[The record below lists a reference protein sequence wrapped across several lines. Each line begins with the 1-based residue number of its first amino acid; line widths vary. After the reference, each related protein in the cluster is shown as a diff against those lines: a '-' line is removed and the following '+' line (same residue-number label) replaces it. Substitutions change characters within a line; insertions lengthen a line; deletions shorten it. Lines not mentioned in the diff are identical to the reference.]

1 VLPCRFA
8 LLRSSDWPAST
19 DHGEDRPVQASRTIP
34 RVRSR
39 VRPTARSRP
48 RTTLPAFTTTVSGF
62 TRYSNDARRL
72 PASERATIESV
83 ARMIVASLAR
93 GGRKVHRVRLHG
105 HADTDTPRRPS
116 FEMRMSLERARRMRS
131 VLSAAVDRIAASLPG
146 PPALPPFSTRIDWRV
161 SGAGATRLAVPGART
176 ERDRARNRRVEILLY
191 QRQVSAPSRPRSF
204 ALVGQAPTTSPV
216 DRIIQEF
223 LDAIGDAKIDRK
235 NCFAAGTQ
243 VIQILQPGA
252 PRGANCEIVSASSL
266 VTAKSY
272 QYPFS
277 ATVKCCDW
285 NVDCDVSRFKTGCGK
300 CSTAQGPFLILS
312 YNATLLAQAVARTK
326 CILDQGCVVRAGVLS
341 GICDDKPD
349 VGCARITKRAEVW
362 RTCPEHWLVIIG
374 YVGNAFVFWDSAGSS
389 RIAKGGHE
397 FGLLHYNPT
406 ENRLTTGIDMWYMD
420 VKGDGTH
427 TWNTH
432 QKRYQV
438 LRLQTGGRFKAATRS
453 C

>member
-1 VLPCRFA
+1 MQVCATPIERLA
-8 LLRSSDWPAST
+8 
-19 DHGEDRPVQASRTIP
+19 GIDRPWRRSAVQGARTIP

-39 VRPTARSRP
+39 VRPMARSRP
-48 RTTLPAFTTTVSGF
+48 RTPLPAFTTTVSGF

-72 PASERATIESV
+72 PASEQRKIESV

-93 GGRKVHRVRLHG
+93 GARKIHRVSLHG
-105 HADTDTPRRPS
+105 HADIDTPRRPS
-116 FEMRMSLERARRMRS
+116 VEMRMSLERSRQIRS
-131 VLSAAVDRIAASLPG
+131 VLSSAVNRIAASLPG
-146 PPALPPFSTRIDWRV
+146 PSPLPPFSTRVEWRV

-191 QRQVSAPSRPRSF
+191 RRQVSAPSRTRSF
-204 ALVGQAPTTSPV
+204 ARVGQAPTTSPV

-223 LDAIGDAKIDRK
+223 LDRIGDADINRK

-243 VIQILQPGA
+243 VIRILEPGA
-252 PRGANCEIVSASSL
+252 PRGANCEIAFGSSL
-266 VTAKSY
+266 VTGKAY

-277 ATVKCCDW
+277 PTVRCCDW
-285 NVDCDVSRFKTGCGK
+285 NVDCKVRRFETGCGK
-300 CSTAQGPFLILS
+300 CSTAQGPFLILR
-312 YNATLLAQAVARTK
+312 YDATLLARAVARTK

-349 VGCARITKRAEVW
+349 VSCARITPRAEVW
-362 RTCPEHWLVIIG
+362 RACPEHWLVIIG
-374 YVGNAFVFWDSAGSS
+374 YVGNAFVFWDSAGTS
-389 RIAKGGHE
+389 RIATGGHE
-397 FGLLHYNPT
+397 FGLLHYNST

-420 VKGDGTH
+420 VNGEGRH
-427 TWNTH
+427 TWNTK

-438 LRLQTGGRFKAATRS
+438 LRLQTGGRFKPATGS